1 MWIKPQQF
9 LLLKMETQL
18 KSGIA
23 LINFHHAEK
32 VTMPS
37 VKSTYTIPDPHLSH
51 TGSFCA
57 FPTDDPIFVEGAFTL
72 RKPDGL
78 SESPTKHQRNTFT
91 RTHLFQNTTITITFH
106 IRKKRFHEANKSW
119 ICTCLQN
126 LLKHPEW
133 SRLARR
139 LVRLLVLLQ
148 HLVDFGICCNG
159 RPLPCRSGLWWSS
172 AKQKQTFKAC
182 SSIYFTGYVI
192 SVRGRVIK
200 GFSVMNWLLMV

>member
-9 LLLKMETQL
+9 LLKMETQL
-18 KSGIA
+18 KSWIA
-23 LINFHHAEK
+23 LINFHHAEN
-32 VTMPS
+32 VNMPS
-37 VKSTYTIPDPHLSH
+37 VNSTYTIPDPHLSH
-51 TGSFCA
+51 MGSFCA

-78 SESPTKHQRNTFT
+78 SESPTKHHRNTG
-91 RTHLFQNTTITITFH
+91 THLFQHTTIIITFH
-106 IRKKRFHEANKSW
+106 IHKKIFDEAYKTW

-133 SRLARR
+133 SWLSRR
-139 LVRLLVLLQ
+139 LVRLLILLQ

-172 AKQKQTFKAC
+172 DKQK
-182 SSIYFTGYVI
+182 
-192 SVRGRVIK
+192 
-200 GFSVMNWLLMV
+200 